1 MRALRLALWPAGFVL
16 GVFSLALSRG
26 DPAFSFAGGSLG
38 GAIALLGAGWALL
51 ACALLFWGRR
61 PVNAFG
67 PILASAACAWF
78 LAEWDNPG
86 AGSAAVFTIG
96 LVLFAASTPLVGW
109 AMLAYPTGSVARW
122 SGRAAV
128 AIALGGAVIVLGLVP
143 TLVYDPAAQG
153 CAQCPANLLLIAD
166 DPGLYDDVNRLGIRL
181 GLVWALVLIAVAGW
195 GLARSSPA
203 RRRVVVPVVLA
214 GSAHL
219 AFVAA
224 TFAASLDRGFVGS
237 GALERRLW
245 LGQAAALVA
254 LALAV
259 GWGLVQARRTRA
271 AVARI
276 VVELAEPA
284 AAGSLRDALARTLDD
299 PRLELAY
306 PVGEGRY
313 VDASG
318 HQVNLA
324 VSGGRSATPLVRDGR
339 PVAVLVHRAGLLDTP
354 ALLEEVTSTAHL
366 ALENERLQ
374 AEARAQLEDLRASR
388 ARIVEAADEERRR
401 LERDLH
407 DGAQQRLVGLSLAL
421 RLLRGR
427 VDPRTELVARLD
439 EADTE
444 LQRAVTEL
452 RELAHGI
459 HPAALSDE
467 GLAVA
472 LEALVER
479 ASTPLRVGDM
489 PRERFPPSVETA
501 AYILVA
507 ETAKAGA
514 VSVGACRH
522 DGVLV
527 VEAVAETA
535 PEGLVELD
543 DRFGALDGTLLV
555 EGRPDGGVRIR
566 AEIPCG

>member
-1 MRALRLALWPAGFVL
+1 MRTEEAVAR
-16 GVFSLALSRG
+16 
-26 DPAFSFAGGSLG
+26 AFARAGGTTEAYVHALEAIGLSLG
-38 GAIALLGAGWALL
+38 WQLGT
-51 ACALLFWGRR
+51 
-61 PVNAFG
+61 
-67 PILASAACAWF
+67 AW
-78 LAEWDNPG
+78 EPRDTDPDVQG
-86 AGSAAVFTIG
+86 C
-96 LVLFAASTPLVGW
+96 
-109 AMLAYPTGSVARW
+109 VATW
-122 SGRAAV
+122 TLGEGRAAIFAQV
-128 AIALGGAVIVLGLVP
+128 TNATELRRGEGLPGRVWDTGAPAWISDFATDDRLPRREAAASAGLHAALAFPLRSERGVVGVVEFLTTEPLEPDAELLATMDLLGMQLGQHVERRHAEEAEHAIEQRHRATLEAALDCVVTMDAAGRVIEFNPAACRVFGYAPEEALGREMADLIVP
-143 TLVYDPAAQG
+143 PA
-153 CAQCPANLLLIAD
+153 LRD
-166 DPGLYDDVNRLGIRL
+166 RHRR
-181 GLVWALVLIAVAGW
+181 
-195 GLARSSPA
+195 GLARYLAGEPA
-203 RRRVVVPVVLA
+203 RI
-214 GSAHL
+214 
-219 AFVAA
+219 
-224 TFAASLDRGFVGS
+224 LDRRIEIEAVRADGTQFPVELTITRIDVPGPPVFT
-237 GALERRLW
+237 GHVRDITERR
-245 LGQAAALVA
+245 
-254 LALAV
+254 
-259 GWGLVQARRTRA
+259 R
-271 AVARI
+271 
-276 VVELAEPA
+276 
-284 AAGSLRDALARTLDD
+284 
-299 PRLELAY
+299 
-306 PVGEGRY
+306 
-313 VDASG
+313 
-318 HQVNLA
+318 
-324 VSGGRSATPLVRDGR
+324 
-339 PVAVLVHRAGLLDTP
+339 
-354 ALLEEVTSTAHL
+354 
-366 ALENERLQ
+366 
-374 AEARAQLEDLRASR
+374 AEAELRASR